1 MSTRF
6 IIKTPKSSSLSTSDR
21 RRDRASEN
29 SVLKTNSTTI
39 DGAPSVVGASDA
51 SASST
56 TNFKSSAVL
65 SLVGLPIVAG
75 DAAAAAAAAAAADST
90 ATAATIVHA
99 PSITNM
105 NVDDSDAD
113 VVTDS
118 DAATITKSNIEDVD
132 DSMAAST
139 LVTTSNDDF
148 VDVVTEASI
157 DGLPLSILV
166 AEEEEDEEE
175 EGREEEEKEGKEEEE
190 EVDDFA
196 MADLAMADPS
206 LDALVDLFGVSSAD
220 EYANASEAHHVAT
233 DAIAEDD
240 DAVIEVDSISDKS
253 NNSSVEYNK
262 SVLETFYPESSTDP
276 CLSFDAIVGG
286 TSTTSATA
294 TTTTTTTKRRF
305 Q

>member
-75 DAAAAAAAAAAADST
+75 DAAAAADST

-166 AEEEEDEEE
+166 AEEEE
-175 EGREEEEKEGKEEEE
+175 GREEEEKEGKEEEE

-206 LDALVDLFGVSSAD
+206 LDALADLFGVSSAD
-220 EYANASEAHHVAT
+220 EYANASEALHVAT

-276 CLSFDAIVGG
+276 CLSFDGIVGG

>member
-75 DAAAAAAAAAAADST
+75 DAAAAADST

-105 NVDDSDAD
+105 NVDDSYAD

-157 DGLPLSILV
+157 DGLPLSVLV

-206 LDALVDLFGVSSAD
+206 LDALADLFGVSSAD
-220 EYANASEAHHVAT
+220 EYANASEALHVAT

-240 DAVIEVDSISDKS
+240 DAVIEVDSISDTS